1 MAEKMADI
9 SISTKAKAVADR
21 LVEEGYFSTR
31 AAAAVFAAAYVLRT
45 QFDSFDPSAYT
56 VSDGDGLNNAYGS
69 FDRDGKWEQLLASLY
84 QTDTPRTYLRNL
96 MVYGLEYIGDEINR
110 TGRIQIADYI

>member
-9 SISTKAKAVADR
+9 SISIKAKAVADR
-21 LVEEGYFSTR
+21 LVEEGFFSTR
-31 AAAAVFAAAYVLRT
+31 AAAAIFAAAYVLRT
-45 QFDSFDPSAYT
+45 QFDSFDPATYT
-56 VSDGDGLNNAYGS
+56 VSNGDGLNNAYGS
-69 FDRDGKWEQLLASLY
+69 FDRDGKWEQLLVNLY

-110 TGRIQIADYI
+110 TGRIQIADFI

>member
-9 SISTKAKAVADR
+9 SISSKAKAVADR
-21 LVEEGYFSTR
+21 LVDEGYFSTR
-31 AAAAVFAAAYVLRT
+31 ASAAIFAAAYILRN
-45 QFDSFDPSAYT
+45 QFDSFDPSTYI

-69 FDRDGKWEQLLASLY
+69 FDRDGKWEQLLSNLY

-96 MVYGLEYIGDEINR
+96 MVYGLEYIGDMINK
-110 TGRIQIADYI
+110 TGRIQISDFI